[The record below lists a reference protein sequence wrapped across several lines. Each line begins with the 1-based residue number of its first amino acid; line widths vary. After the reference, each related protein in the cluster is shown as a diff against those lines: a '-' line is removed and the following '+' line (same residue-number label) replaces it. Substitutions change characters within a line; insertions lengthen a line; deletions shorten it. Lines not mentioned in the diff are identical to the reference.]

1 MSKPNAREIL
11 TPKLGNLF
19 VLALTSKGTAP
30 DWVMLVPAGR
40 FDTNDGRS
48 FINDQPDVVVARFNA
63 GGVMLPFDFEH
74 GSELRAPGGEFAPAA
89 GWIVAVENR
98 DGVLWSK
105 VEWTERGSAAI
116 VAREVRYV
124 SPAMEID
131 YSTGRVEALSSA
143 AVTVRPAISSL
154 PAIAS
159 RQTQQEET
167 EKMDRK
173 ALCQKLKLPETA
185 SDAEIFAAI
194 DKLESDTAIALAS
207 AKAPDLNQYVPRAD
221 YTLVAG
227 ERDRL
232 QTEIA
237 SRNAGDLAAEATK
250 LVEQGIKDRKIAPAS
265 KDYYLSTCSTRE
277 GVDKF
282 KAFIATAPAVVPAG
296 AGADP
301 ADTATG
307 KALTSIQKQVARQ
320 LGISEEAYAKQL
332 EADAAQKEEV

>member
-1 MSKPNAREIL
+1 
-11 TPKLGNLF
+11 
-19 VLALTSKGTAP
+19 
-30 DWVMLVPAGR
+30 
-40 FDTNDGRS
+40 
-48 FINDQPDVVVARFNA
+48 
-63 GGVMLPFDFEH
+63 
-74 GSELRAPGGEFAPAA
+74 
-89 GWIVAVENR
+89 
-98 DGVLWSK
+98 
-105 VEWTERGSAAI
+105 
-116 VAREVRYV
+116 
-124 SPAMEID
+124 
-131 YSTGRVEALSSA
+131 
-143 AVTVRPAISSL
+143 
-154 PAIAS
+154 
-159 RQTQQEET
+159 
-167 EKMDRK
+167 MDRK